1 MPYTMVNGHK
11 LYYAESRGPDRC
23 PPLFW
28 VHGAGGDHTH
38 WPPQL
43 RRLPGLTV
51 YAPDLPGHGRSEGPG
66 RRAIPDYAADVLAL
80 LDALDVE
87 RVILGGHSMGGAIA
101 QTLALDSP
109 KRVAGLILVGTGAKL
124 RVTPQILDR
133 LPDEFEA
140 VIDTIIEMAYG
151 PGASDELISLGRR
164 TLAACDPHVL
174 EGDFRACD
182 AFDVMARLEAIRAPT
197 LVIGGTSD
205 QLTPPKYVRY
215 LAEHIPNAQL
225 HLIEDA
231 GHMLALEAP
240 QQVADVVEAWV
251 GKLRVAS

>member
-1 MPYTMVNGHK
+1 MPCATVNNRK
-11 LYYAESRGPDRC
+11 LFYAESRGSGRH

-43 RRLPGLTV
+43 RRLPDLTV

-66 RRAIPDYAADVLAL
+66 RRTIPDYAADVLAL
-80 LDALDVE
+80 LDVLNAE
-87 RVILGGHSMGGAIA
+87 RAIIGGHSMGGAIA
-101 QTLALDSP
+101 QTLALDFP
-109 KRVAGLILVGTGAKL
+109 ERVVGLILFGTGAKL
-124 RVTPQILDR
+124 RVTPEILDR

-140 VIDTIIEMAYG
+140 VVDTIIEMAYG
-151 PGASDELISLGRR
+151 PDASDELIRLGRR
-164 TLAACDPHVL
+164 TLATCDPYML

-197 LVIGGTSD
+197 LVIGGTGD
-205 QLTPPKYVRY
+205 KMTPPKYVRY

-225 HLIEDA
+225 HLLENA

-240 QQVADVVEAWV
+240 QQVADVVEGWV
-251 GKLRVAS
+251 KQLES

>member
-1 MPYTMVNGHK
+1 MPYATVNERK
-11 LYYAESRGPDRC
+11 LSYAESRGPSHH
-23 PPLFW
+23 PPLLW

-66 RRAIPDYAADVLAL
+66 CRTIADYAANVLAL

-87 RVILGGHSMGGAIA
+87 RAIIGGHSMGGAIA

-109 KRVAGLILVGTGAKL
+109 ERVAGLILVGTGAKL
-124 RVTPQILDR
+124 RVTPLILDR

-140 VIDTIIEMAYG
+140 VVDTIIEMAYG
-151 PGASDELISLGRR
+151 PGASEELIRLGRR

-174 EGDFRACD
+174 KGDFQACD

-197 LVIGGTSD
+197 LVIGGTGD
-205 QLTPPKYVRY
+205 KLTPPKYVRY

-240 QQVADVVEAWV
+240 QQVADVVGAWV
-251 GKLRVAS
+251 GKLKVKS